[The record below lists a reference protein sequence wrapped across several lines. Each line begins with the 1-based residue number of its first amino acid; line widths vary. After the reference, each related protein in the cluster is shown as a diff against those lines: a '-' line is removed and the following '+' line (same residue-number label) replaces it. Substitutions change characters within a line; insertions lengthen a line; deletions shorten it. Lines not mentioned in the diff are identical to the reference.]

1 MDKRWEGYNFLEVV
15 PIAKVEKEGIT
26 SIADEMI
33 IEKIVG
39 QANKIKQP
47 EIFDS
52 NRNVG
57 FDEKKRQ

>member
-39 QANKIKQP
+39 QANKIK
-47 EIFDS
+47 
-52 NRNVG
+52 
-57 FDEKKRQ
+57 